1 MKSKVKE
8 LESWMEVQISAKES
22 NISKNVL
29 CDTSK
34 GSGLG
39 ADSSRSE
46 SLAMDIQPCSAASHA
61 ATSPCTAERCWE
73 WSPYCLQRPTR
84 WVSTTSTSHPSRMQ
98 TRTSHLH
105 ASQTLP
111 SVRLGCSQPTGTAG
125 KGRGNSCKSSPNS
138 GMCPVRN
145 GEQSR
150 EAVRQS
156 RYRFA
161 VTKGFFF
168 SVLIFFVCAET
179 KERLKSACL
188 ICEFHR
194 FGSHKRGGENQ
205 QKAQQQAWKEP
216 QVLMAAD
223 Q

>member
-1 MKSKVKE
+1 M
-8 LESWMEVQISAKES
+8 
-22 NISKNVL
+22 
-29 CDTSK
+29 
-34 GSGLG
+34 
-39 ADSSRSE
+39 
-46 SLAMDIQPCSAASHA
+46 
-61 ATSPCTAERCWE
+61 
-73 WSPYCLQRPTR
+73 
-84 WVSTTSTSHPSRMQ
+84 TSTSRPSRMQ

-111 SVRLGCSQPTGTAG
+111 SIRLGCSQPTGTAG

-168 SVLIFFVCAET
+168 SVLIFFCVRRNKGET
-179 KERLKSACL
+179 EERLFNLRISQIRL
-188 ICEFHR
+188 TQE
-194 FGSHKRGGENQ
+194 RGGESTKSPTTGMEGAPSINGS
-205 QKAQQQAWKEP
+205 
-216 QVLMAAD
+216 
-223 Q
+223 